1 MDTQVCI
8 HRDSIARMSGKN
20 VGIRIRV
27 EEELRAAFQGACTAE
42 QRQASDVL
50 REFMRAF
57 ADQHGGGLQASLFV
71 STENKPARRR
81 GEMQR
86 SEAKGND

>member
-1 MDTQVCI
+1 
-8 HRDSIARMSGKN
+8 MSGKN

-27 EEELRAAFQGACTAE
+27 EEELRKAFQGACLAE

-57 ADQHGGGLQASLFV
+57 ADQHGGGLQASLFAGSDGPPV
-71 STENKPARRR
+71 RRALAGQEPA
-81 GEMQR
+81 
-86 SEAKGND
+86 SKGNG